1 MDKTACLFA
10 RYLFKEAKA
19 YVQRE
24 LILEKPNFT
33 TEKLANS
40 IKSICKELGYQKIYR
55 AAADNNNPILIAD
68 LNSLHNLNF
77 FPTTKD
83 DLEAQVNDVRL
94 WVGSGRL
101 IVDPG
106 CKELIGCLKYGVWND
121 KRTAF
126 EHSKN
131 FGHFDALAALMYLV
145 RNIDRTYNPIPAT
158 YGMTGETHAIELI
171 GKLPTSESGKTIK
184 QIFKGTQLQ
193 PLWKR

>member
-19 YVQRE
+19 YVERE
-24 LILEKPNFT
+24 LVLEKPNFT
-33 TEKLANS
+33 TERLAGD
-40 IKSICKELGYQKIYR
+40 IKRICKELGYQKIYR
-55 AAADNNNPILIAD
+55 AAADNNNPSLIAD
-68 LNSLHNLNF
+68 LNSLHSLNF
-77 FPTTKD
+77 FPTLKD
-83 DLEAQVNDVRL
+83 DLEAQVNDLRL

-101 IVDPG
+101 VVHPR

-145 RNIDRTYNPIPAT
+145 RNIDRTYNPIPET
-158 YGMTGETHAIELI
+158 YGMAGDTHAIELMP
-171 GKLPTSESGKTIK
+171 KPVTSESGKAIK
-184 QIFKGTQLQ
+184 QLFKKTQLK
-193 PLWKR
+193 PLWR

>member
-10 RYLFKEAKA
+10 RYLFKDAKA
-19 YVQRE
+19 YVERE
-24 LILEKPNFT
+24 LVLEKPNFT
-33 TEKLANS
+33 TEKLAGD
-40 IKSICKELGYQKIYR
+40 IKRICSELGYQKIYR

-83 DLEAQVNDVRL
+83 DLEAQVNDLRL

-101 IVDPG
+101 IVNPA
-106 CKELIGCLKYGVWND
+106 CRELIGCLKYGVWND

-126 EHSKN
+126 DQSKN

-158 YGMTGETHAIELI
+158 YGMTAESHAVELMA
-171 GKLPTSESGKTIK
+171 KPVTTVSGSAIK
-184 QIFKGTQLQ
+184 QIFKGTQLK
-193 PLWKR
+193 PLWR

>member
-1 MDKTACLFA
+1 MDKTAVLFA

-19 YVQRE
+19 YVERE
-24 LILEKPNFT
+24 LVLEKPNFT

-40 IKSICKELGYQKIYR
+40 IKYVCKELNYQKIYR

-101 IVDPG
+101 IVHPG

-126 EHSKN
+126 EQSKN

-158 YGMTGETHAIELI
+158 YGMMGDTHAVELMP
-171 GKLPTSESGKTIK
+171 KPVTSESGKAIK
-184 QIFKGTQLQ
+184 QLFKKTQLK
-193 PLWKR
+193 PMWR

>member
-19 YVQRE
+19 YVERE
-24 LILEKPNFT
+24 LVLEKPNFT
-33 TEKLANS
+33 TERLAGD
-40 IKSICKELGYQKIYR
+40 IKRICKELGYQKIYR

-68 LNSLHNLNF
+68 LNSLHSLNF
-77 FPTTKD
+77 FPTLKD
-83 DLEAQVNDVRL
+83 DLEAQVNDLRL

-101 IVDPG
+101 VVHPR

-145 RNIDRTYNPIPAT
+145 RNIDRTYNPIPET
-158 YGMTGETHAIELI
+158 YGMAGDTHAIELMP
-171 GKLPTSESGKTIK
+171 KPVTSESGKAIK
-184 QIFKGTQLQ
+184 QLFKKTQLK
-193 PLWKR
+193 PLWR